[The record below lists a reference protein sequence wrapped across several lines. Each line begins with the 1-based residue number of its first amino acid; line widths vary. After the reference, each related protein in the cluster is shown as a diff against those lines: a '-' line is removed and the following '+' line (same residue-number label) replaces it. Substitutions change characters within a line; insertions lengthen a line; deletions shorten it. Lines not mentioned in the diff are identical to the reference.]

1 MYKLFDM
8 SGRVAVVTGSTKG
21 MGLEMARALGASG
34 ARVVVSG
41 RNAAISEKVA
51 AALKSEGIDATG
63 LACDIADTASV
74 RAFADRVLE
83 TFGRVDAL
91 VLNAAGSGVAGSI
104 LEQGPEDFD
113 AVMADNVRGNLVL
126 VNALAPQMIS
136 RNDGSII
143 FMSSIAARRGSA
155 LLPLYSISKGAVDL
169 AMRSL
174 AHTLGPH
181 NINVNSINPG
191 PVRTDFSRDALWG
204 NPDREKALSASI
216 PMRRIAEARDV
227 AGLAVLLASPA
238 GRYISGQTIGLDG
251 GATA

>member
-1 MYKLFDM
+1 
-8 SGRVAVVTGSTKG
+8 
-21 MGLEMARALGASG
+21 MAG
-34 ARVVVSG
+34 
-41 RNAAISEKVA
+41 
-51 AALKSEGIDATG
+51 
-63 LACDIADTASV
+63 
-74 RAFADRVLE
+74 
-83 TFGRVDAL
+83 
-91 VLNAAGSGVAGSI
+91 
-104 LEQGPEDFD
+104 
-113 AVMADNVRGNLVL
+113 NVRGNLVL

-216 PMRRIAEARDV
+216 PIRLDPGTAHCIGVWRTWRTWRQVRVSATPPARRSDTARRTPSGASSRMR
-227 AGLAVLLASPA
+227 
-238 GRYISGQTIGLDG
+238 GQS
-251 GATA
+251 A

>member
-41 RNAAISEKVA
+41 RDAVVSEKVA
-51 AALKSEGIDATG
+51 AELKSEGIDATG

-113 AVMADNVRGNLVL
+113 ACLLYTSDAAD
-126 VNALAPQMIS
+126 
-136 RNDGSII
+136 
-143 FMSSIAARRGSA
+143 
-155 LLPLYSISKGAVDL
+155 
-169 AMRSL
+169 
-174 AHTLGPH
+174 
-181 NINVNSINPG
+181 
-191 PVRTDFSRDALWG
+191 
-204 NPDREKALSASI
+204 E
-216 PMRRIAEARDV
+216 
-227 AGLAVLLASPA
+227 
-238 GRYISGQTIGLDG
+238 
-251 GATA
+251 